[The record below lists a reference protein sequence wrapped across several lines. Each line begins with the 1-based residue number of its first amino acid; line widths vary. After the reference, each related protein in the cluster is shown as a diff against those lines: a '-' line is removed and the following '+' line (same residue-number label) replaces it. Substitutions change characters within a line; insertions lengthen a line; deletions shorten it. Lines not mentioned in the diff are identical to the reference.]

1 VLSQFFSKSWSSVR
15 QLLVNWWP
23 ASTAAVIG
31 LFWGGTALFRDTGGA
46 NRIFENGIPMMGSYF
61 GLNYTSTKQ
70 RCSVLDREPLVR
82 SAPEGRLG
90 STLPF
95 APELLEVDFLNI
107 FEVSRKIEKY
117 NISNQCNRVFNGT
130 AKHSVYLLGFI
141 DAPDVAEWLS
151 NAITDDP
158 SLKDKFSSKI
168 QLAKMPTPQ
177 NSSVLIVSTCMRNE
191 SGLGLC
197 DDVSGQHQVEVN
209 DLLFRQLSNHR
220 NVTIERVELG
230 DRRLGDQAR
239 GPLSFAYS
247 LWYSD
252 SGFEQP
258 IVCQVEQDRSDVANF
273 AMFTSISACLKM
285 VANNAK
291 SLSHELK
298 TIP

>member
-1 VLSQFFSKSWSSVR
+1 MLSKFFSRSWSR
-15 QLLVNWWP
+15 IKRLLVKWWP
-23 ASTAAVIG
+23 AWTAAVIG
-31 LFWGGTALFRDTGGA
+31 LSWGGAVLFRDTGGVTG
-46 NRIFENGIPMMGSYF
+46 IFENGIPMMGSYF
-61 GLNYTSTKQ
+61 GLNYTPTKQ
-70 RCSVLDREPLVR
+70 RCGVLDREPLVR
-82 SAPEGRLG
+82 IAPEGRLG

-95 APELLEVDFLNI
+95 APKLLKVDFLNI

-117 NISNQCNRVFNGT
+117 NISNQCNRLFNGT

-141 DAPDVAEWLS
+141 DSPNVAEWLS

-158 SLKDKFSSKI
+158 ALKDKFSSKI
-168 QLAKMPTPQ
+168 QLAKTPTPQ
-177 NSSVLIVSTCMRNE
+177 NSSVLIVSTCVRNE

-197 DDVSGQHQVEVN
+197 DDVNGQHAVDVN

-220 NVTIERVELG
+220 NVTIERIELG

-239 GPLSFAYS
+239 GPVSFAYS

-258 IVCQVEQDRSDVANF
+258 IVCQVEQEGRDAARLAT
-273 AMFTSISACLKM
+273 FTSISACLKM